1 MRKRLLALGL
11 AGIMAASAALTGCSG
26 SNGAAE
32 TKSEAAQTEE
42 SEGGKT
48 VITFWNGFTGSDKDT
63 LEALVQKYN
72 DTNDKNIEVQMNI
85 MPWDSLYQKARHGTS
100 RRRGA

>member
-32 TKSEAAQTEE
+32 TKSEAAQTEG
-42 SEGGKT
+42 SEGRK
-48 VITFWNGFTGSDKDT
+48 K
-63 LEALVQKYN
+63 Q
-72 DTNDKNIEVQMNI
+72 
-85 MPWDSLYQKARHGTS
+85 
-100 RRRGA
+100 

>member
-48 VITFWNGFTGSDKDT
+48 VITFWNGFTG
-63 LEALVQKYN
+63 
-72 DTNDKNIEVQMNI
+72 
-85 MPWDSLYQKARHGTS
+85 
-100 RRRGA
+100 

>member
-26 SNGAAE
+26 SKGAAE
-32 TKSEAAQTEE
+32 TKSEAAQTEG

-48 VITFWNGFTGSDKDT
+48 VDVKESLDEANDIIQSM
-63 LEALVQKYN
+63 LE
-72 DTNDKNIEVQMNI
+72 
-85 MPWDSLYQKARHGTS
+85 
-100 RRRGA
+100 